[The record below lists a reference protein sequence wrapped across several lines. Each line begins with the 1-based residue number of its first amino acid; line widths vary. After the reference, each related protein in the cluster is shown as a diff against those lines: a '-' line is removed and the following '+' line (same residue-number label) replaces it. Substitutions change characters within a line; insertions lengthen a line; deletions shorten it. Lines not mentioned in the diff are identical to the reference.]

1 VNAVHPLGFVTLV
14 LARAILLD
22 ALGNARHPIDRSEH
36 GRELAHRDLSA
47 PECLDDGIE
56 RHLRVV
62 GAADVRQRERE
73 RERPGPPDC
82 RFGLAGISWVKL
94 LGILSRVRGHSRWAQ
109 ELQVRNQKRSAS
121 GGDQSLGILSSNP
134 IRFYITLYNYK
145 SQH

>member
-1 VNAVHPLGFVTLV
+1 VNAVHALGFVTLV

-22 ALGNARHPIDRSEH
+22 ALGNARHAIDRSEH

-73 RERPGPPDC
+73 RPARRIAALARLEFHGSSSSGYFRVFEVILVGPKRYRSEISND
-82 RFGLAGISWVKL
+82 LQAVGIN
-94 LGILSRVRGHSRWAQ
+94 RWTY
-109 ELQVRNQKRSAS
+109 
-121 GGDQSLGILSSNP
+121 SLP
-134 IRFYITLYNYK
+134 IQFAFI
-145 SQH
+145 